1 MIGPVF
7 GSQNKDTPCAIIQFI
22 NKIDP
27 VDKNQAGKIA
37 EAVDIAKFKS
47 MQNLLG
53 MCVEN
58 TNEMSQTIKVSFDV
72 QDTMANI
79 QKAMQEENDREKD
92 NDTDALVNQLLEH
105 LNNIKIN
112 NDKLSAARKDPR
124 NAALLQNK
132 D

>member
-27 VDKNQAGKIA
+27 VDQNQAGKIA

-124 NAALLQNK
+124 NAALL
-132 D
+132 